1 MEITMLQ
8 IILLTLLS
16 GWAIYDQLH
25 GLLGFALTTT
35 LGFVSGIIMGDPIT
49 GLYIGGSLNLLSLGV
64 ASYGGASVPDYKSA
78 AILGT
83 AFAVSS
89 GQSPELA
96 VSLAL
101 PIGVLLIQMDV
112 LARFTNV
119 FFLKRA
125 EKAYRARKY
134 EWISRYNMMG
144 ILSWIAS
151 RMIPVFIGLMFGV
164 DVVSSLVDK
173 SPVWL
178 IDGLNVAGGLIPAL
192 GIAILMRY
200 LPLENYI
207 AYFIIG
213 FVLSAY
219 LQIPLM
225 GITLIGLGVA
235 ILIFQNSEKNSQ
247 VVATTANTTIT
258 IDDSSEEVMGDE

>member
-35 LGFVSGIIMGDPIT
+35 LGFASGVIMGDPIT
-49 GLYIGGSLNLLSLGV
+49 GLFVGGSLNLLSLGV

-83 AFAVSS
+83 AFAISS
-89 GQSPELA
+89 GQDPELA

-112 LARFTNV
+112 LARFVNV

-125 EKAYRARKY
+125 EKAYEERRY
-134 EWISRYNMMG
+134 EWISRYNTMG
-144 ILSWIAS
+144 IISWISS
-151 RMIPVFIGLMFGV
+151 RMIPVFLGLTFGV
-164 DVVSSLVDK
+164 EFVTSIVEN
-173 SPVWL
+173 SPTWI
-178 IDGLNVAGGLIPAL
+178 IDGLTVAGGLIPAL

-200 LPLENYI
+200 LPFKNYI
-207 AYFIIG
+207 PYFILG

-219 LQIPLM
+219 FALPLM
-225 GITLIGLGVA
+225 GITLIGVCIA
-235 ILIFQNSEKNSQ
+235 MLIFQNEEKQSL
-247 VVATTANTTIT
+247 ATPQTLATVG
-258 IDDSSEEVMGDE
+258 DVEFGEVSGDE

>member
-1 MEITMLQ
+1 MEISMLQ

-35 LGFVSGIIMGDPIT
+35 LGFASGLIMGDPIT

-83 AFAVSS
+83 AFAIST
-89 GQSPELA
+89 GESPELA

-112 LARFTNV
+112 LARFVNV

-125 EKAYRARKY
+125 EKAYEQRKY
-134 EWISRYNMMG
+134 EWISRYNKMG
-144 ILSWIAS
+144 IISWLCS

-164 DVVSSLVDK
+164 EVVSGLVDM
-173 SPVWL
+173 SPTWL
-178 IDGLNVAGGLIPAL
+178 IDGLTVAGGLIPAL

-200 LPLENYI
+200 LPLKKYVP
-207 AYFIIG
+207 YFILG
-213 FVLSAY
+213 FVLAAY
-219 LQIPLM
+219 FALPLM
-225 GITLIGLGVA
+225 GITLIGLCIA
-235 ILIFQNSEKNSQ
+235 ILIFQNEEKQNLAMPQALVSGND
-247 VVATTANTTIT
+247 T
-258 IDDSSEEVMGDE
+258 EFGEVMGDE